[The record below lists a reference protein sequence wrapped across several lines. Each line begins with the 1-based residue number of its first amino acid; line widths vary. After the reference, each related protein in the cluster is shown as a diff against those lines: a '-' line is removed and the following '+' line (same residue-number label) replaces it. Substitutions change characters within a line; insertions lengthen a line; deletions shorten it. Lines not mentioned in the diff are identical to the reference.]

1 MRNSYSLSVYL
12 YSFWLLSQVIWS
24 SHLLQLS
31 HAPNPFQNPFQGPVT
46 RYFSIKKKG
55 KKKKHRYS
63 STMRSTMIGIG
74 KQRTHGM
81 KFHACYGAVHQPCW
95 WVTNLLWPPLGV
107 HNFGLILH
115 QLGCAGGLSDPLPCG
130 VSLKEQWGVTQ
141 TQKNIPNS
149 PLRRQNICNC
159 FKVVILLLI
168 CDTPLMFAVPLAK
181 QTRPVCSSSC
191 SQLSWA
197 YWHFWGML
205 KDIRSNIPMLSSAS
219 PNYSITQA

>member
-1 MRNSYSLSVYL
+1 MHPYEELWGILTPFLFICIPSG
-12 YSFWLLSQVIWS
+12 SFLRWFGQVICYS
-24 SHLLQLS
+24 CLMHQ
-31 HAPNPFQNPFQGPVT
+31 NPFQNPFQGPVT

-55 KKKKHRYS
+55 KEKKHRYS
-63 STMRSTMIGIG
+63 STMRSTMIGNG

-191 SQLSWA
+191 
-197 YWHFWGML
+197 
-205 KDIRSNIPMLSSAS
+205 
-219 PNYSITQA
+219 